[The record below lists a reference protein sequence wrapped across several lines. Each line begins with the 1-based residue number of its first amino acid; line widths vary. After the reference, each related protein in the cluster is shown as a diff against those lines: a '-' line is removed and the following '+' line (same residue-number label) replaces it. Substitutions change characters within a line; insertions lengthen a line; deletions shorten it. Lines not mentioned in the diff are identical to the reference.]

1 MSVAELRRKLKVL
14 HADVGT
20 TNPTKLRK
28 VEVER
33 MIGVYEDVIARR
45 NATPLSKE
53 SHHLPPR
60 EITETAKTSDGIEL
74 PVVPPKRPTQDR
86 KKPTT
91 AKDIVIVHETG
102 AAEAVEVKKAHVK
115 APKVVKEKAPV
126 EASAE
131 PVEKKKRVMTDE
143 HKAKM
148 KAGLEAR
155 KARLLA
161 DKGEA
166 PTPAPSAPAS
176 APAPKKET
184 GPPPPAP
191 SAPAK
196 LPSGVR
202 PLA

>member
-1 MSVAELRRKLKVL
+1 MSASELRRKVKEL
-14 HADVGT
+14 HGRLGASR
-20 TNPTKLRK
+20 PSALRK
-28 VEVER
+28 NECER
-33 MIGVYEDVIARR
+33 MIGIYEEILKRQEE
-45 NATPLSKE
+45 TPLKKE
-53 SHHLPPR
+53 THHLPPR
-60 EITETAKTSDGIEL
+60 EITETSKTSEGIEL

-115 APKVVKEKAPV
+115 KEKVVKEKVEKPV
-126 EASAE
+126 VVAE
-131 PVEKKKRVMTDE
+131 PAAEKKKRVMTEE

-148 KAGLEAR
+148 KAGRDAKKAAALKEA
-155 KARLLA
+155 
-161 DKGEA
+161 GS
-166 PTPAPSAPAS
+166 PAEAS

-184 GPPPPAP
+184 APPPPAP
-191 SAPAK
+191 SEPAK